1 MKKAATEGQESTN
14 LPLLSRRT
22 FVKATAAAASLL
34 LEIPLRGATPLG
46 LPIGLQVYTV
56 GAEMDRDPLGTLKAI
71 VAIGYKQVEISP
83 KGKVTAPDLK
93 RMLDDCGLKNP
104 SGHYML
110 FDLLPDL
117 QKNIDLAHQF
127 GEHYMVVTMPWV
139 ADPSRLK
146 SDGGKDQIAA
156 FLALMNNLTLDDWK
170 WNAEQFNRIGEQVK
184 RAGLELCYHNHNFE
198 FRPLDG
204 LTGYDEFLRLTDPEL
219 VKLQLDCGWMAVAGI
234 DPVSYLTKYPD
245 RYRMLHIKDFKK
257 GAAPDTTLGDQKPG
271 APIPTEL
278 GRGAVDYRR
287 IFATARK
294 GQIAAYYVEQEPWLQ
309 DMPMMQAIQV
319 DYDYLRNLEG

>member
-1 MKKAATEGQESTN
+1 MKQVSEEGRVDAR
-14 LPLLSRRT
+14 LPLLSRRS
-22 FVKATAAAASLL
+22 FVKTTAAAAPLL
-34 LEIPLRGATPLG
+34 LRTPRLGATPLG

-56 GAEMDRDPLGTLKAI
+56 GAEMDKDPLGTLKEIA
-71 VAIGYKQVEISP
+71 AIGYKQVEISP
-83 KGKVTAPDLK
+83 KGKVPPADLK
-93 RMLDDCGLKNP
+93 KMLDDCGLKNP

-117 QKNIDLAHQF
+117 HKSIDLAHLF

-146 SDGGKDQIAA
+146 NESGKDQIAA
-156 FLALMNNLTLDDWK
+156 FLALLNNLTLDDWK

-198 FRPLDG
+198 FRLLDG
-204 LTGYDEFLRLTDPEL
+204 VTGYDEFLRLTDPEL
-219 VKLQLDCGWMAVAGI
+219 VKLQLDCGWMVVAGI
-234 DPVSYLTKYPD
+234 DPVSYLTRYPG
-245 RYRMLHIKDFKK
+245 RYRMLHIKDFKM

-278 GRGAVDYRR
+278 GRGSVDYRP
-287 IFATARK
+287 IFAAARK
-294 GQIAAYYVEQEPWLQ
+294 GQIAAYYVEQEPWVH

-319 DYDYLRNLEG
+319 DYDYLRNLES